1 MTLYRKYRPQK
12 IAELDLLFIR
22 ERLTNVLSSGRVP
35 HAFLFAGP
43 KGTGKTSAARIIAKI
58 LNCEKRKSG
67 SDLVAIEPC
76 NKCDSC
82 ISITEGRNMDV
93 LEIDAASNRGIE
105 EIRDLREKIKLAP
118 TSSRFKVYI
127 IDEVHMLTTEA
138 FNALLKTLEEPPAH
152 AIFILAT
159 TEADKLLPTIISRC
173 SRFDFSKATMEEIV
187 QSLKRVA
194 KGEKVSIDNKVL
206 EMIASSSD
214 GSFRDAT
221 KILEQAAAEDALTYE
236 KILNI
241 LGEVD
246 VRSGNKFL
254 QFIFEKKA
262 KESLELL
269 EQLNSKGI
277 NIKTFTGKLL
287 VILHDIL
294 LAKHGLVNSESG
306 FEKIGISDINNL
318 IKLFSRVYV
327 EYKTAAIPELPL
339 EIAIVEWCEGKVKS

>member
-1 MTLYRKYRPQK
+1 
-12 IAELDLLFIR
+12 
-22 ERLTNVLSSGRVP
+22 
-35 HAFLFAGP
+35 
-43 KGTGKTSAARIIAKI
+43 
-58 LNCEKRKSG
+58 
-67 SDLVAIEPC
+67 
-76 NKCDSC
+76 
-82 ISITEGRNMDV
+82 MDV

-173 SRFDFSKATMEEIV
+173 SRFDFRKATKEEIV

-194 KGEKVSIDNKVL
+194 KGEKVSVDNKVL

-306 FEKIGISDINNL
+306 FEKIDISDINNL
-318 IKLFSRVYV
+318 IKLFSRVYA
-327 EYKTAAIPELPL
+327 EYKTAIIPELPL
-339 EIAIVEWCEGKVKS
+339 EIAIVEWCESKVKSF